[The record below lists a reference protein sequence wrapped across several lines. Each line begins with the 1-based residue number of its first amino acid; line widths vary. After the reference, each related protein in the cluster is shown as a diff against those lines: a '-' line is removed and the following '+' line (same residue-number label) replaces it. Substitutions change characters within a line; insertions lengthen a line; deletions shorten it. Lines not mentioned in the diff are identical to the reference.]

1 MALFKKTTKE
11 EKKDEAVVTASTET
25 KKTGLN
31 LAESVDWVLLKPRI
45 TEKSA
50 VLMEGNKYTFN
61 IHKDANRS
69 QVKKAIKSAYK
80 VNPIKINLVIRDGR
94 MKRRRGRM
102 VMDRGYK
109 KAIVTLA
116 KGDSIEL
123 L

>member
-1 MALFKKTTKE
+1 MALFKKDKK
-11 EKKDEAVVTASTET
+11 EKKTAEVAVASVET
-25 KKTGLN
+25 RQKGGSMIEPL
-31 LAESVDWVLLKPRI
+31 DWVLLKPRI

-50 VLMEGNKYTFN
+50 ALMEGNKYTFN
-61 IHKDANRS
+61 VHKSANRS
-69 QVKKAIKSAYK
+69 QVKKAVKHAYRVTPIK
-80 VNPIKINLVIRDGR
+80 VNLIIRDGR

-102 VMDRGYK
+102 VMDRGHK